1 MRIRRLAAIIALGL
15 LIAPGN
21 WWRSVPIVSTSD
33 NVQFVRMSAITPA
46 DWPEGLTLEE
56 AWHLNPS
63 NPAFSGFSALVFEGG
78 GFRAISDFGGIAV
91 IPRPTSGQM
100 LVPVGSL
107 PAIREI
113 ANTPDAEAAV
123 YDPASD
129 TLWLSYEHHNA
140 IRRIGGDGKSAFVR
154 PTALRKLGANSG
166 IEAMTLLPGGGFLM
180 LAERSG
186 EGFLFA
192 GDPVENDAVT
202 RFRVQSPP
210 DFLPTDMV
218 LLPDGRV
225 LVLLRKLT
233 WGFPPFASMLAV
245 GDPSAIREGE
255 TWPLEPLAIIDGHD
269 LRENYEGLA
278 VEPADNGALTIWL
291 ISDSNR
297 SVLQRTLL
305 LKLRWQTKTAR
316 EGNLR
321 EP

>member
-1 MRIRRLAAIIALGL
+1 MPAA
-15 LIAPGN
+15 N
-21 WWRSVPIVSTSD
+21 TSD
-33 NVQFVRMSAITPA
+33 LVQFVRLPALTPA
-46 DWPEGLTLEE
+46 DWPEGLTLEQ
-56 AWHLNPS
+56 AWHLDPGNS
-63 NPAFSGFSALVFEGG
+63 AFSGFSAMVSESG
-78 GFRAISDFGGIAV
+78 GFRAISDFGGTAV
-91 IPRPTSGQM
+91 IPRPTTGQK
-100 LVPVGSL
+100 LVPVTPL
-107 PAIREI
+107 PAIREL
-113 ANTPDAEAAV
+113 AATPDAEAAL
-123 YDPASD
+123 YDAASD
-129 TLWLSYEHHNA
+129 TLWVSYEHHNA
-140 IRRIGGDGKSAFVR
+140 IRRISGDGRYAFVR
-154 PTALRKLGANSG
+154 PLALRQLGANSG
-166 IEAMTLLPGGGFLM
+166 IEAMARLPGGEFLM

-192 GDPVENDAVT
+192 GDPVESDVVT
-202 RFRVQSPP
+202 RFRVQAPP
-210 DFLPTDMV
+210 DFLPTDMA

-245 GDPSAIREGE
+245 GDPADIHEGE
-255 TWPLEPLAIIDGHD
+255 TWQLTPVATIDGQD

-278 VEPADNGALTIWL
+278 VETGDEGALTLWL